1 MKRSV
6 SVKLKGDFVREEGE
20 TLVVGINAT
29 PEKGKANI
37 EVIRKLSK
45 YLKVPQSAIRIVAGS
60 TTRKKV
66 VEIHERYGKK

>member
-6 SVKLKGDFVREEGE
+6 QIKLKSNFVREEDGI
-20 TLVVGINAT
+20 LVVGINT
-29 PEKGKANI
+29 LPEKGKAND

-45 YLKVPQSAIRIVAGS
+45 YLKVPQTRIRIVSGH

-66 VEIHERYGKK
+66 VEIDV